1 MGEYDSH
8 RHHRRSIRLK
18 GYNYTHPGAY
28 FVTICTYE
36 HSCLFGRVVDGKMR
50 LNGYGEMVRDEWFRS
65 VNIRSEIELYP
76 DEFVVMP
83 NHIHGIVWIVDNVGA
98 TGRSPLPSHYPPR
111 GPAKHSLSSFIA
123 GFKSAVTKRINRH
136 RHTPGGV
143 VWQRN
148 YYEHIIRTEL
158 ALNAI
163 RQYIRDNP
171 LRWHLDQYNPNATG
185 NDPMPDHLGRLT
197 SDNRH
202 PYTKTPN
209 LYPGEETMP

>member
-28 FVTICTYE
+28 FITICTYK
-36 HSCLFGRVVDGKMR
+36 HRCLFGRVVDGEMR
-50 LNGYGEMVRDEWFRS
+50 LNPLGQIVTNCW
-65 VNIRSEIELYP
+65 NEIPHHFPHAEL

-83 NHIHGIVWIVDNVGA
+83 NHIHGVISIVGA
-98 TGRSPLPSHYPPR
+98 THASPLQQTHPPR
-111 GPAKHSLSSFIA
+111 GPIPGSLGAIVGS
-123 GFKSAVTKRINRH
+123 FKSAVTKRINRH